1 MKESKKRTLY
11 ECSHARV
18 NGDRIRCRKGYSLLM
33 RTDGGSIDIRRLARG
48 QRLAFSICQKCPD
61 FDCIGPPVLPE
72 ERGWLN
78 GKGGHIK

>member
-33 RTDGGSIDIRRLARG
+33 RTDSGSIDIRRLARG